1 MSGAGKALAA
11 DTPGGRTE
19 DVLFFNAVL
28 TNCDAGVGFCTGYVL
43 AADAAGGTPGAVFL
57 IESFSTVKEV
67 GGMSGT
73 AFNFEV
79 ILGTAAE

>member
-11 DTPGGRTE
+11 DTPSGRTE
-19 DVLFFNAVL
+19 DVLFFKAVL
-28 TNCDAGVGFCTGYVL
+28 TNCDAGCTGYVL
-43 AADAAGGTPGAVFL
+43 AADAAGGTPGSVFL

-73 AFNFEV
+73 AFNFEE